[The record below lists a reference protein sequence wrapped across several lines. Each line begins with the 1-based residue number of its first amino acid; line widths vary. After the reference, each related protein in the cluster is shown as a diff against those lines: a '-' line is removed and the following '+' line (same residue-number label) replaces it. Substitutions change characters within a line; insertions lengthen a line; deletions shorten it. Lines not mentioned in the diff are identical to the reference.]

1 MAIKLSSP
9 LSQAANNIVALGSRQ
24 NKSLKRSISEY
35 NDFVNFL
42 NFKKIELEK
51 IKLPEKRKIKELG
64 NLNVANTFGNPGSL
78 LSSLFSGALDVGGF
92 LGNMFPGNN
101 KVGSPKGAQKKS
113 PKVTTKG
120 QNIRF
125 GGFKALGVLNALFT
139 GLDFYQGVQ
148 EGETVTKAASGAGA
162 SLAGSIIGG
171 ILGAPLGPFGV
182 VAGSALGGFL
192 GGWTGDRAY
201 ELATGGRKGV
211 SQKLTERLKAQEAKQ
226 KLSLSQGETFASVLD
241 RFEVAIQKFD
251 DFAKSIG
258 NAMGVI
264 NQMEGTYEG
273 GGTIIE
279 SEDTQP
285 YDGPVDNSTFYPL
298 PNGVLSTKD
307 VGYPGGE
314 YGAPR
319 KYGGH
324 SGQDIGGLGPG
335 SPVVAW
341 KTGKVSYI
349 GSVESGDTIIQI
361 DHGDGVKSRY
371 KHVVPTVADGSIV
384 YGGQQIAKLFNT
396 KAYAPHLH
404 FEVWKNGSHINP
416 MPYVKSAQKIP
427 GPLTADKAKQNSSK
441 NAETK
446 NVAAQKNGID
456 IYPNEQTQQKPPQ
469 IDKGQ
474 TILNTKNESPKIA
487 PMEQKILDAT
497 MPQQTSYVSPQV
509 EVNRQEMQSY
519 KVTPQYYP
527 SYNQMVSTTTI
538 MPIMM
543 GSRGGQQ
550 KPVIIPMGGG
560 DQGSTI
566 FLPPPSEGQIVNSL
580 MKTFLLTNLSS
591 T

>member
-64 NLNVANTFGNPGSL
+64 SFNVASTFGNPGSL
-78 LSSLFSGALDVGGF
+78 LSSLFSGALDIGGF

-101 KVGSPKGAQKKS
+101 KVGSPKGAQQKS

-162 SLAGSIIGG
+162 SLAGSIVGG
-171 ILGAPLGPFGV
+171 ILGAPLGPFGIF
-182 VAGSALGGFL
+182 AGSALGGFL

-201 ELATGGRKGV
+201 ELATGGKGGV
-211 SQKLTERLKAQEAKQ
+211 SQKLTERLKAQESKQ

-251 DFAKSIG
+251 DFATSIG

-427 GPLTADKAKQNSSK
+427 GPLTADKAKQN

-474 TILNTKNESPKIA
+474 TILNTKNEIPKIA
-487 PMEQKILDAT
+487 PMEQRILAAST
-497 MPQQTSYVSPQV
+497 PQQTSYLSPQV

-543 GSRGGQQ
+543 GSRGVQQ
-550 KPVIIPMGGG
+550 KPIIIPMGGG
-560 DQGSTI
+560 DKGSAI
-566 FLPPPSEGQIVNSL
+566 VLPPPSEGQIVNSL
-580 MKTFLLTNLSS
+580 MKTLLLTNLSS

>member
-51 IKLPEKRKIKELG
+51 IKLPEKRKIKALG
-64 NLNVANTFGNPGSL
+64 SLNVASTFGNPGSL
-78 LSSLFSGALDVGGF
+78 LSSLFSGALDIGGF

-101 KVGSPKGAQKKS
+101 KVGSPKGAQQKS

-162 SLAGSIIGG
+162 SLAGSIVGG

-201 ELATGGRKGV
+201 ELATGGKGGV

-241 RFEVAIQKFD
+241 RFEVAIQKFENGVANGMFGTVSQVNVMEDVADSDYAEPDPYD
-251 DFAKSIG
+251 DE
-258 NAMGVI
+258 
-264 NQMEGTYEG
+264 EGTDDVNYGQMGGTFESHIKEFREFRNKQFGAPKERNPTPDPQPYQIRELGIWEG
-273 GGTIIE
+273 GKQDNWKINPLADDTAYEKNEHAGAGHWENRAFDIPVPPNSKQGDMVAEFWRKRGYRVIWKTDKQHENHVHVEVPKEKANDFFAGKLKAEKQKANI
-279 SEDTQP
+279 SSDSSMKEDNVDTKKQSDPNLQPVPQTKTQSVLQPPQQTQP
-285 YDGPVDNSTFYPL
+285 
-298 PNGVLSTKD
+298 
-307 VGYPGGE
+307 
-314 YGAPR
+314 
-319 KYGGH
+319 
-324 SGQDIGGLGPG
+324 Q
-335 SPVVAW
+335 
-341 KTGKVSYI
+341 
-349 GSVESGDTIIQI
+349 
-361 DHGDGVKSRY
+361 
-371 KHVVPTVADGSIV
+371 
-384 YGGQQIAKLFNT
+384 
-396 KAYAPHLH
+396 
-404 FEVWKNGSHINP
+404 
-416 MPYVKSAQKIP
+416 
-427 GPLTADKAKQNSSK
+427 
-441 NAETK
+441 
-446 NVAAQKNGID
+446 
-456 IYPNEQTQQKPPQ
+456 
-469 IDKGQ
+469 
-474 TILNTKNESPKIA
+474 IA
-487 PMEQKILDAT
+487 PMEQRILEASI
-497 MPQQTSYVSPQV
+497 PQQTSYVSPQV

-550 KPVIIPMGGG
+550 KPIIIPMGGG
-560 DQGSTI
+560 DQGSAI
-566 FLPPPSEGQIVNSL
+566 VLPPPSEGQIVNSL
-580 MKTFLLTNLSS
+580 MKTLLLTNLSS